1 MSPAP
6 EPPQTKKRESR
17 AGARKV
23 TSLSA
28 EQLERKR
35 ANDRE
40 AQRTIRQRT
49 KEHIERLEHQVA
61 ELKIKGDRFDE
72 IVRRNTA
79 MEMEIRSLRHQ
90 LALATG
96 RQGHSSLDGSYSTP
110 SGSMLPSPHLPDSLS
125 LNPASR
131 AASVLSTSSRTSIAP
146 EWQPYGSART
156 SSVGEPSDT
165 SYGAR
170 LEPYVYESHI
180 QAPNPLPVASAHIS
194 YNSSLCAQPA
204 QPPDSG
210 YPPYPQG
217 YHPEAI
223 RGLGQESSHHTQ
235 PQIPCVAGQRSM
247 SVPTCSSE
255 RESSGYPV
263 VQAPQQY
270 HEHTIP
276 SHSTQPRSEY
286 SYDWSHHQ
294 S

>member
-1 MSPAP
+1 MSPTP
-6 EPPQTKKRESR
+6 DPPQTKKRESR

-61 ELKIKGDRFDE
+61 ELKVKGDRFDE

-96 RQGHSSLDGSYSTP
+96 RQGHSGLESTYSTP

-131 AASVLSTSSRTSIAP
+131 AASVLSTSSRTSMAP
-146 EWQPYGSART
+146 EWQSYGPTRT
-156 SSVGEPSDT
+156 SSAGEPSDT
-165 SYGAR
+165 NYGVR

-180 QAPNPLPVASAHIS
+180 QAPNPLPVASAQMN
-194 YNSSLCAQPA
+194 YNPSLCAQPA
-204 QPPDSG
+204 QSSEPG
-210 YPPYPQG
+210 YQPYPQN
-217 YHPEAI
+217 YQPEPI
-223 RGLGQESSHHTQ
+223 RGLGQDGSHH
-235 PQIPCVAGQRSM
+235 PAHHIPCVPVGHRSM
-247 SVPTCSSE
+247 SVPTCSAE
-255 RESSGYPV
+255 REAPVYPV
-263 VQAPQQY
+263 VPAPQQY
-270 HEHTIP
+270 HEQSLHPHPPQTKN
-276 SHSTQPRSEY
+276 EY
-286 SYDWSHHQ
+286 SYDWLHH

>member
-1 MSPAP
+1 MSPTP

-49 KEHIERLEHQVA
+49 REHIERLEHQVA
-61 ELKIKGDRFDE
+61 ELKVKGDRFDE

-90 LALATG
+90 LAMVTS
-96 RQGHSSLDGSYSTP
+96 RQGHPGLEGSYSTP
-110 SGSMLPSPHLPDSLS
+110 SGSMLPSPHLPDSLG

-131 AASVLSTSSRTSIAP
+131 APSVLSTSSRTSIAP
-146 EWQPYGSART
+146 EWQSYGSTRT

-165 SYGAR
+165 NYGAR
-170 LEPYVYESHI
+170 LEPYIYESQM
-180 QAPNPLPVASAHIS
+180 QATNPLPVASAHIS
-194 YNSSLCAQPA
+194 YNPSVCAQPA

-210 YPPYPQG
+210 FQSYPQT

-223 RGLGQESSHHTQ
+223 RGFGHESSHNQ
-235 PQIPCVAGQRSM
+235 QSLPSASGQRSM
-247 SVPTCSSE
+247 SVPANSSE
-255 RESSGYPV
+255 REASGYPV
-263 VQAPQQY
+263 VHAPQQY
-270 HEHTIP
+270 HEPTFP
-276 SHSTQPRSEY
+276 SHPAQPRNEY
-286 SYDWSHHQ
+286 SYDWTHHQ